1 MRSIFLNKNAQHTV
15 KSTVKITPLKA
26 ILKKILFR
34 ICLYEHFKEG
44 NYKIPNFCISG
55 INGLMCVRKTS
66 KGIFHRA
73 REELDMRE

>member
-1 MRSIFLNKNAQHTV
+1 MRSVRL
-15 KSTVKITPLKA
+15 KSAVKITPLKA

-55 INGLMCVRKTS
+55 INGLSCGQLFKTPF
-66 KGIFHRA
+66 K
-73 REELDMRE
+73 